1 MTLKDI
7 KKDNKMKQVLVTVGL
22 MIAVLGL
29 GMAAYCALE
38 VVLGPEPTESQLYA
52 KV

>member
-1 MTLKDI
+1 
-7 KKDNKMKQVLVTVGL
+7 MKQIAVTAGL

-38 VVLGPEPTESQLYA
+38 VIIGPEPTESQLYA
-52 KV
+52 TTR